1 VGDALEGKGADAE
14 ELVEVDARLLA
25 LDDLGLCVVEFM
37 FRGLGFKV
45 EDSVLA
51 NDDAGEWNRFCDW
64 DPGAKDSLGYMP
76 SLYILSCESMLLFR
90 DQGLF

>member
-1 VGDALEGKGADAE
+1 MGDALEGKGADAE

-51 NDDAGEWNRFCDW
+51 NDDAGE
-64 DPGAKDSLGYMP
+64 
-76 SLYILSCESMLLFR
+76 
-90 DQGLF
+90 